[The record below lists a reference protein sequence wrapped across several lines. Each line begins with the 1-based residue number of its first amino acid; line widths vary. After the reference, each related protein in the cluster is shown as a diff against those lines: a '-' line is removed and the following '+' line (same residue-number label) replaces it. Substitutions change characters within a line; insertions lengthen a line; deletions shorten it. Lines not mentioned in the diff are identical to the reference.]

1 MSLKKNVYAHVTI
14 TLMKVWNILTPPSS
28 FLPLCSWFPVPC
40 PEAATQVPSVK
51 DSCLPLRESPTNGIP
66 RVRRSVAA
74 SFLSTF
80 LRCSHCVACPS
91 RPHVE

>member
-1 MSLKKNVYAHVTI
+1 MSLKKNVYAHVTT

-51 DSCLPLRESPTNGIP
+51 DSCFAFERVSHKWNPPCAPFCGGLLPEHVSEMQPLCC
-66 RVRRSVAA
+66 
-74 SFLSTF
+74 LS
-80 LRCSHCVACPS
+80 
-91 RPHVE
+91 